1 MKSMKK
7 VLIID
12 DEEPI
17 RLNLSDLLAEENF
30 EVIDAPNGIQGLQLA
45 FEQQPDLIIC
55 DVNMPDIDGFQVL
68 EKIRENLATAKIPF
82 IFLSAGDDTVYRQK
96 ALQLGANNYLSKP
109 VNFEK
114 LLSAIDAQLK
124 KF

>member
-1 MKSMKK
+1 MKK

-17 RLNLSDLLAEENF
+17 RLNLSDLLAEEDF
-30 EVIDAPNGIQGLQLA
+30 EVIDAPNGTQGLQLA
-45 FEQQPDLIIC
+45 FEEQPDLIIC

-68 EKIRENLATAKIPF
+68 LKIRENLATAQIPI
-82 IFLSAGDDTVYRQK
+82 IFLSAGDDTLYRQK

-109 VNFEK
+109 VNLLK
-114 LLSAIDAQLK
+114 LLLAINEQLEDR
-124 KF
+124 